1 MSFWSIAALVAFVV
15 VGILLRLRFGNLYRK
30 LVEAFEARSG
40 LDSKTALMLA
50 GGATV
55 VVWLV
60 IAFTADE
67 ASRGGLEQLFEWFR
81 VPEEEPG
88 SAP

>member
-1 MSFWSIAALVAFVV
+1 MSLWAIAVLAAFAVIGV
-15 VGILLRLRFGNLYRK
+15 LLRLRFGNLYRRS
-30 LVEAFEARSG
+30 VEAFEARSG
-40 LDSKTALMLA
+40 LDSKTALMLI

-55 VVWLV
+55 AVWLI

-81 VPEEEPG
+81 MPGNEPET
-88 SAP
+88 AD

>member
-1 MSFWSIAALVAFVV
+1 MSFWAIAALLAFVG

-30 LVEAFEARSG
+30 LVEALEARSG
-40 LDSKTALMLA
+40 LDSKTALMLV

-60 IAFTADE
+60 VAFTADE
-67 ASRGGLEQLFEWFR
+67 ASRGGLEALFEWFR
-81 VPEEEPG
+81 VPKEEPEA
-88 SAP
+88 AP

>member
-1 MSFWSIAALVAFVV
+1 MSFWAIAALLAFVA

-30 LVEAFEARSG
+30 LVEALEARSG
-40 LDSKTALMLA
+40 LDPKTALMLV

-60 IAFTADE
+60 VAFTADE
-67 ASRGGLEQLFEWFR
+67 GSRGGLEALFEWFR
-81 VPEEEPG
+81 VPKEEPEA
-88 SAP
+88 AP

>member
-1 MSFWSIAALVAFVV
+1 MSFWAIAALLAFVA

-30 LVEAFEARSG
+30 LVEALEARSG
-40 LDSKTALMLA
+40 LDSKTALMLV

-60 IAFTADE
+60 VAFTADE
-67 ASRGGLEQLFEWFR
+67 ASRGGLEALFEWFR
-81 VPEEEPG
+81 VPKEEPEA
-88 SAP
+88 AP

>member
-1 MSFWSIAALVAFVV
+1 MSFWAIAALLAFVA

-30 LVEAFEARSG
+30 LVEALEARSG
-40 LDSKTALMLA
+40 LDSKTALMLV

-60 IAFTADE
+60 VAFTADE
-67 ASRGGLEQLFEWFR
+67 ASRGGLEALFERVR
-81 VPEEEPG
+81 VPKEEPEA
-88 SAP
+88 AP